1 MKSIITTL
9 IFLIAI
15 MISSCDQ
22 EKKVNENNDILASW
36 TDSKVKKD
44 IIRFVQAVCEK
55 SNKSYVEP
63 ADKIAV
69 FDLDG
74 TILCEKP
81 KYTC

>member
-1 MKSIITTL
+1 
-9 IFLIAI
+9 
-15 MISSCDQ
+15 MISSCNQ
-22 EKKVNENNDILASW
+22 EKKVNKNNDILASW

-63 ADKIAV
+63 ADRIAV

-81 KYTC
+81 RYTC